1 MLRPGRCVTARVES
15 VANDMPLNGLKHSLV
30 RIIGRKRANTIAVPY
45 YGWRAAAS
53 RLERIGA
60 ASFCARD
67 QCARFEGLSI
77 TI

>member
-1 MLRPGRCVTARVES
+1 
-15 VANDMPLNGLKHSLV
+15 MPFIGLKHALV
-30 RIIGRKRANTIAVPY
+30 RIIGRNRIAVPY
-45 YGWRAAAS
+45 HGWRAAAS